1 MGLSSALK
9 KKNNKKN
16 SSACLN
22 FESVPFFSVTDGR
35 QVAAADGIC

>member
-1 MGLSSALK
+1 MGLSSAFK
-9 KKNNKKN
+9 KKKKI

-22 FESVPFFSVTDGR
+22 FESVPFFSVTDGQ